1 MGISPLTLGS
11 STAISKCI
19 QRLCQLLSE
28 LPLGQH
34 LPYQPKPPNVPPTV
48 FQNGQV
54 PELVH
59 IIYDSK

>member
-1 MGISPLTLGS
+1 MHISLLHLGS

-54 PELVH
+54 HELVRT
-59 IIYDSK
+59 ISD